1 VKPSNAR
8 TFADVLTAARSGESW
23 AYDRLHRQLA
33 RSITG
38 FVTVRGAED
47 PEAMTNE
54 VFLKAFRALDSFDG
68 EEPDFGS
75 WVFSIARNA
84 LIDGHRRS
92 ARRPQLASRA
102 DIDIEVSP
110 SAEAEAMDVLSME
123 RVTSML
129 ASLSDDQRE
138 VITLR
143 LVADLSLAQVAEI
156 VGKPVTAVKA
166 LQRRG
171 INRLQKEIGEPGV
184 S

>member
-1 VKPSNAR
+1 MKPSSAR
-8 TFADVLTAARSGESW
+8 TFADVLAAARSGDSW
-23 AYDRLHRQLA
+23 AYDRLYRPLA

-54 VFLKAFRALDSFDG
+54 VFLKAFRAIGSFEG
-68 EEPDFGS
+68 EEPDFRS
-75 WVFSIARNA
+75 WVFSIARNT
-84 LIDGHRRS
+84 LIDNHRRS
-92 ARRPQLASRA
+92 ARRPQIA
-102 DIDIEVSP
+102 DHSAVDIEVSP

-129 ASLSDDQRE
+129 ARLSDDQRE

-143 LVADLSLAQVAEI
+143 LVADLSLAQVADI

-171 INRLQKEIGEPGV
+171 IRRLQKEIVNKGV